1 MTERRNNK
9 YLGIS
14 VKDIENEN
22 LKEKFKKILPLIKE
36 ISDKKAND
44 FKKSVKKFKNDGN
57 YEFKH
62 ILIERLFLFKTI
74 QEINENLTK
83 NKEEFLIDLGD
94 MARNFLDDQTLF
106 YWEEKGYFDFGTNT
120 LNIKSANEDLYY
132 LDLVIKENTKDKE
145 LVLHLKKLE
154 TNLPVLYISA

>member
-44 FKKSVKKFKNDGN
+44 FQKSVKKFKNDEN
-57 YEFKH
+57 YEYKQ
-62 ILIERLFLFKTI
+62 ILIERHFLFRAI
-74 QEINENLTK
+74 QEINEELTK
-83 NKEEFLIDLGD
+83 NKEGFLIDLGD
-94 MARNFLDDQTLF
+94 IVRDFFDDQTLF
-106 YWEEKGYFDFGTNT
+106 YWEEKEYFDFDTNT
-120 LNIKSANEDLYY
+120 LNINSANEDLYY
-132 LDLVIKENTKDKE
+132 LDLVIKEHTKDKE
-145 LVLHLKKLE
+145 LVSHLKKLE
-154 TNLPVLYISA
+154 TNLPVLYVSA

>member
-44 FKKSVKKFKNDGN
+44 FQKSVKKFKNDEN
-57 YEFKH
+57 YEYKQ
-62 ILIERLFLFKTI
+62 ILIERHFLFRAI
-74 QEINENLTK
+74 QEINEELTK
-83 NKEEFLIDLGD
+83 NKEGFLIDLGD
-94 MARNFLDDQTLF
+94 MVRDLFDDQTLF
-106 YWEEKGYFDFGTNT
+106 YWEGKGYFDFDTNT
-120 LNIKSANEDLYY
+120 LNINSANEDLYY
-132 LDLVIKENTKDKE
+132 LDLVIKEHTKDKE
-145 LVLHLKKLE
+145 LVSHLKKLE
-154 TNLPVLYISA
+154 TNLPVLYVSA

>member
-44 FKKSVKKFKNDGN
+44 FQKSVKKFKNNEN
-57 YEFKH
+57 YEYKQ
-62 ILIERLFLFKTI
+62 ILIERHFLFRAI
-74 QEINENLTK
+74 QEINEELTK
-83 NKEEFLIDLGD
+83 NKEGFLIDLSD
-94 MARNFLDDQTLF
+94 MVRDFFDDQTLF
-106 YWEEKGYFDFGTNT
+106 YWEEKEYFDFDTNT
-120 LNIKSANEDLYY
+120 LNINSANEDLYY
-132 LDLVIKENTKDKE
+132 LDLVIKEHTKDKE
-145 LVLHLKKLE
+145 LVSHLKKLE
-154 TNLPVLYISA
+154 TNLPVLYVSA

>member
-44 FKKSVKKFKNDGN
+44 FQKSVKKFKNNEN
-57 YEFKH
+57 YEYKQ
-62 ILIERLFLFKTI
+62 ILIERHFLFRAI
-74 QEINENLTK
+74 QEINEELTK
-83 NKEEFLIDLGD
+83 NKEGFLIDLGD
-94 MARNFLDDQTLF
+94 MVRDFFDDQTLF
-106 YWEEKGYFDFGTNT
+106 YWEEKEYFDFDTNT
-120 LNIKSANEDLYY
+120 LNINSANEDLYY
-132 LDLVIKENTKDKE
+132 LDLVIKEHTKDKE
-145 LVLHLKKLE
+145 LVSHLKKLE
-154 TNLPVLYISA
+154 TNLPVLYVSA